1 MQQQNEPKAFT
12 SANGGDGEVGMDPIE
27 PVQTNNVRPECFSST
42 FQEVLFVLTATMAI
56 AMGVLVVGSVT
67 VTSSFIGRDLDM
79 TTAQITWI
87 TAANSLTN
95 GAFLLFFGKIA
106 DLFGM
111 PYSRLRLPKAS
122 VANSLQ
128 AVRCYSSAQ
137 SSSSR
142 SFALRQAFRRLL
154 CRSMSSMAS

>member
-1 MQQQNEPKAFT
+1 MQHQNEPKALT
-12 SANGGDGEVGMDPIE
+12 SANGGDEEVGMDPIE

-106 DLFGM
+106 DLFGELSDLCM
-111 PYSRLRLPKAS
+111 LSKVS
-122 VANSLQ
+122 VANTLQ
-128 AVRCYSSAQ
+128 AVRCFSSARSSFSQ
-137 SSSSR
+137 SSAS
-142 SFALRQAFRRLL
+142 RQAFRKRP
-154 CRSMSSMAS
+154 CRSMS